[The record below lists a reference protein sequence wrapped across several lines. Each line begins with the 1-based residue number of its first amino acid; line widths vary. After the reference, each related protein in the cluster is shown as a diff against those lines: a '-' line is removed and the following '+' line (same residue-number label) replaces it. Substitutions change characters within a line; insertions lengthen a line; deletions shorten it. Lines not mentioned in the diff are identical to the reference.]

1 MNNEWLREMFL
12 PRSQKIVAISNQIT
26 LLNLHYSS
34 CRVVTLFK
42 ITDDSIQVSDICEL
56 SVSFK
61 IINCSFKI
69 FLLFFL
75 KCPLA

>member
-12 PRSQKIVAISNQIT
+12 PRKQNTVAISIQIT
-26 LLNLHYSS
+26 FLNLHYSS
-34 CRVVTLFK
+34 CRLVTLLK
-42 ITDDSIQVSDICEL
+42 ITDDKIPVSDICEL

-69 FLLFFL
+69 FLHLFL
-75 KCPLA
+75 KCPVA